1 MIKVPGTVPS
11 GGQKHPKQDDEVSSL
26 MALISQ
32 WSIILISTYHVYKFT
47 FYMSLWIWLE
57 NDVLEIILLSCA

>member
-11 GGQKHPKQDDEVSSL
+11 GGQKHPKQDDEVSSR

-32 WSIILISTYHVYKFT
+32 W
-47 FYMSLWIWLE
+47 
-57 NDVLEIILLSCA
+57 